1 MMEFSDLID
10 LAKQTAADVKDKVSD
25 PSGKVSD
32 AVSDIVSKLNEAL
45 PYLAKAGYTMDC
57 LEIEV
62 GVPPKLIPH
71 FSVAEVLAETIE
83 LSLAELEG
91 NTMGYALL
99 KALLR
104 ATDLQQKVEIE
115 GMSFDR
121 IEIEVGLLPAVRLSY
136 KTTNPLEQL

>member
-1 MMEFSDLID
+1 MEFSDLID

-62 GVPPKLIPH
+62 GIWGNGVLELPTNVM
-71 FSVAEVLAETIE
+71 FSGRRVLFRIHVGRQRNGTACPQSRSRFVHSSCTYSTR
-83 LSLAELEG
+83 LLAGRE
-91 NTMGYALL
+91 A
-99 KALLR
+99 
-104 ATDLQQKVEIE
+104 
-115 GMSFDR
+115 
-121 IEIEVGLLPAVRLSY
+121 
-136 KTTNPLEQL
+136 